1 MAIEP
6 HLGVHGAVVGVQCS
20 VRVAIADIEALNKAR
35 SQVSKLLEGR
45 ELSSGQVDRCFN
57 AQTHCKA
64 TIGTA

>member
-20 VRVAIADIEALNKAR
+20 VRVAIADEALNKAR

-57 AQTHCKA
+57 AQMHCKA
-64 TIGTA
+64 NIGTA